1 MNRRSTHHQRP
12 QEDAGPDSPT
22 EIGGAGWRY
31 TIRRAIRGFTA
42 DEGTDLAAALTYRA
56 VLAVFPGLIAA
67 LSLLG
72 LFGKQD
78 EVLEVVMPLLAE
90 VLGDE
95 GSQTISPIV
104 SSLASA
110 PGAGLAFVLGLV
122 VALWSASGYVAAFG
136 RAMNRVYGVAEGRP
150 VWKLRPLM
158 LLVTLVVIVLVV
170 ALALMLVVSGSLAA
184 AIGELI
190 GLSSTAVTVWNILKW
205 PVVLVLVVFIVALL
219 YYATPNVKQ
228 PRFRWIS
235 LGAAVAIIVWILASV
250 AFGFYVANFSNYAS
264 TYGALGG
271 VIIFLLW
278 LWITNLA
285 LLLGAEVDAEV
296 ERTRELLSGV
306 PAEHE
311 IQLPVRDDTKI
322 VKDERKAREE
332 AAEGRRL
339 REDAAADSDATQEPE
354 PPVPPERRE

>member
-1 MNRRSTHHQRP
+1 MNRRSEHRH
-12 QEDAGPDSPT
+12 QEDAGPDSPAD
-22 EIGGAGWRY
+22 ISGAGWKY
-31 TIRRAIRGFTA
+31 TLRRAVRGFST

-56 VLAVFPGLIAA
+56 VLAVFPGLVAA

-78 EVLEVVMPLLAE
+78 EVLDTVMPLLQE
-90 VLGDE
+90 VLGDQ
-95 GSQTISPIV
+95 GSETISPIIE
-104 SSLASA
+104 SLASA

-122 VALWSASGYVAAFG
+122 VALWSASGYVAAFS

-150 VWKLRPLM
+150 IWKLRPLM
-158 LLVTLVVIVLVV
+158 LLITLIMIVLVV
-170 ALALMLVVSGSLAA
+170 AVALMLVLSGSLAA

-190 GLSSTAVTVWNILKW
+190 GLSSTAVTVWNIVKW
-205 PVVLVLVVFIVALL
+205 PVVLLIVVFIVALL

-235 LGAAVAIIVWILASV
+235 LGAAVAIIVWIVASA
-250 AFGFYVANFSNYAS
+250 AFGFYVGNFSNYAS

-271 VIIFLLW
+271 VIVFLLW

-285 LLLGAEVDAEV
+285 LILGAEVDAEV
-296 ERTRELLSGV
+296 ERTRELLSGA

-311 IQLPVRDDTKI
+311 IQLPVRDDAKI
-322 VKDERKAREE
+322 VKDERKAAEE
-332 AAEGRRL
+332 AREGRRL
-339 REDAAADSDATQEPE
+339 REDALAEPDATDE
-354 PPVPPERRE
+354 PPERRV